1 VGEYMAKRSRC
12 PPRNRR
18 SWPRGLAV
26 SEPASEAQL
35 QLWLAGRVVGDSD
48 NGDEYLALPI
58 VPCERHVEP
67 GAGQGVARMNR
78 SVTDYERNWAAL
90 AHASTLLT
98 VLVGFLTGGV
108 GSIPLA
114 LIPVA
119 IYVAFRAKSR
129 YVAFHAL
136 QAVTLQLA
144 GLIIYATGLTI
155 LIIGTVIAWAVTGLL
170 AIVLVG
176 VLLIPLAVLVTLV
189 LVLFALL
196 FPLTLLGYALFAAVD
211 TGRGGDIHYRWIG
224 EWLLEMEPSW
234 SPRQSGIR

>member
-1 VGEYMAKRSRC
+1 
-12 PPRNRR
+12 
-18 SWPRGLAV
+18 
-26 SEPASEAQL
+26 
-35 QLWLAGRVVGDSD
+35 
-48 NGDEYLALPI
+48 
-58 VPCERHVEP
+58 
-67 GAGQGVARMNR
+67 MNR

-144 GLIIYATGLTI
+144 GLIIYA
-155 LIIGTVIAWAVTGLL
+155 IGTVIAWAVTGLL

-176 VLLIPLAVLVTLV
+176 VLMIPLAVLVTLV

-211 TGRGGDIHYRWIG
+211 KGRGRDIHYRWIG